1 MSWPE
6 ATEKLVH
13 RLDAIRQTLEARF
26 VARTEAV
33 RLLLLAAVC
42 REHLLLLGP
51 PGTAKT
57 ELITRFAELI
67 DARHF
72 RYLLTRFTEP
82 AEIFG
87 PLDFQR
93 FRAGEYHVRTSG
105 MLPEANVVFLD
116 EVFHGSSAILNT
128 LLTVLNERRFD
139 NGSQTTVTPLVSLFG
154 AAAELPDDPAL
165 AAFADRFLLRLRV
178 APVARLRLPELLD
191 RGWTQEQEALAGRH
205 RAEQAVLRIAEL
217 EQLTPQLRHVEL
229 GRVRGP
235 YGEIIA
241 ELAAQGVVLSD
252 RRIVRGQKLIA
263 GAALLRLAE
272 VADVPDLWPLRYL
285 WAGSE
290 DARVLEEVL
299 DERLGSEVVAEPKVR
314 SALSLVELARQR
326 VGRLEAAA
334 GDNSIL
340 STLYSLNTDVLQV
353 LQRHHPGEHDTI
365 DEVRRLIAGVTQ
377 RLNGR
382 G

>member
-6 ATEKLVH
+6 ATIGVVH
-13 RLDAIRQTLEARF
+13 RLDAIRRTLEARF
-26 VARTEAV
+26 VARTEAI
-33 RLLLLAAVC
+33 RLLVLAAVC

-93 FRAGEYHVRTSG
+93 FREGEYHVRTTG

-128 LLTVLNERRFD
+128 LLTLLNERRFD
-139 NGSQTTVTPLVSLFG
+139 NGSETRTTPLVSLFG
-154 AAAELPDDPAL
+154 AAAELPEDPAL

-178 APVARLRLPELLD
+178 EPVARLRLPELLE
-191 RGWTQEQEALAGRH
+191 RGWAQEQETLAGTRGT
-205 RAEQAVLRIAEL
+205 EQAMLRIDEL
-217 EQLTPQLRHVEL
+217 EALTPQLRKVDL

-235 YGEIIA
+235 YGEIVA
-241 ELAAQGVVLSD
+241 ELGAQGVVLSD

-263 GAALLRLAE
+263 GAAVLRLAE
-272 VADVPDLWPLRYL
+272 VADVADLWPLRHL
-285 WAGSE
+285 WAGGD
-290 DARVLEEVL
+290 DARAIEEVVG
-299 DERLGSEVVAEPKVR
+299 EHLGGEVVVEQKVR
-314 SALSLVELARQR
+314 SARTLVELARQR
-326 VGRLEAAA
+326 VQRLGTAA
-334 GDNSIL
+334 GDHSVL
-340 STLYSLNTDVLQV
+340 STLHSLNTEVFQV
-353 LQRHHPGEHDTI
+353 LQRHHPAEQNAI